1 MQIFDVY
8 TRKVYE
14 KEGEQKATS
23 YKAGALKVTDRGTMY
38 LRLFHIPDVDFYI
51 KERAPFVP
59 GGNITN
65 DGSATITFR
74 GVCWDTSSNPTI
86 ANTTSTS
93 GISERLYFWTISRI

>member
-23 YKAGALKVTDRGTMY
+23 YKAGALKVTDRGSMY

-51 KERAPFVP
+51 KERTP
-59 GGNITN
+59 NIPVVDIN
-65 DGSATITFR
+65 D
-74 GVCWDTSSNPTI
+74 
-86 ANTTSTS
+86 
-93 GISERLYFWTISRI
+93 